1 MKMSHWTTTLI
12 NELRREK
19 GWTLFQLGIEAD
31 VPRQT
36 IQNVELGEH
45 VPSVETVDKLLM
57 ALGYELEAQPLEAD
71 GPPKRR

>member
-1 MKMSHWTTTLI
+1 MSHWTTTLI

>member
-1 MKMSHWTTTLI
+1 MSHWTTTLI

-71 GPPKRR
+71 GPPKRLGR